1 MARKLRVGVIG
12 TGFGS
17 QVQLPAFRAHPRVEL
32 VALASGQPGKA
43 AAVAGRFGVPLA
55 FDDYTALVKADLDL
69 VSITT
74 PPDLHHPMTMAALA
88 RGRHVICEK
97 PMALSAVQAGEMLH
111 EAERRGVIHLIDHEL
126 RFNPT
131 RRRIKSLID
140 EGFIGYPRYALFYSA
155 SGRADSTRP
164 WTWWSDAARG
174 GGILGAFGSHQ
185 IDLLR
190 HLLGEIGAVSG
201 TVATYGKTRRDQGS
215 EEVRAVTAD
224 DYAAFALRFVS
235 GATGV
240 AMISGVAAH
249 PSGPRLELSGD
260 GGTLV
265 LDDKDRLWGARRG
278 REFEELTVPET
289 LSMPPG
295 MDYSPL
301 WGLSFVRLV
310 DHVVSVALDGA
321 PVPPAATFRDGL
333 QVQRVIDA
341 IRASSQDGW
350 LPVLPPD
357 R

>member
-17 QVQLPAFRAHPRVEL
+17 QVQLPAFRAHPRVEI

-97 PMALSAVQAGEMLH
+97 PMALSAVQAGEMLQ

-140 EGFIGYPRYALFYSA
+140 EGFIGHPRHALFYSA

-174 GGILGAFGSHQ
+174 GGILGAFGSHTV
-185 IDLLR
+185 R
-190 HLLGEIGAVSG
+190 PASCCNVPRRAAGAARDRCDPGILTGRMAPGTPARPIVS
-201 TVATYGKTRRDQGS
+201 
-215 EEVRAVTAD
+215 
-224 DYAAFALRFVS
+224 
-235 GATGV
+235 
-240 AMISGVAAH
+240 I
-249 PSGPRLELSGD
+249 RL
-260 GGTLV
+260 
-265 LDDKDRLWGARRG
+265 
-278 REFEELTVPET
+278 PC
-289 LSMPPG
+289 
-295 MDYSPL
+295 
-301 WGLSFVRLV
+301 
-310 DHVVSVALDGA
+310 
-321 PVPPAATFRDGL
+321 
-333 QVQRVIDA
+333 Q
-341 IRASSQDGW
+341 IRADG
-350 LPVLPPD
+350 D
-357 R
+357 RQTTPELDRMDEAGSLRK